1 MYGIPVHNRQVKM
14 ESITVNQFRDSLRE
28 HVEKVLADHEPLKVT
43 RRNGGAF
50 VVIGAEDWE
59 REQETLYVL
68 QNRSLLDQIQRS
80 AATHAAGTGCTPTE
94 DELGEIDRL

>member
-1 MYGIPVHNRQVKM
+1 M
-14 ESITVNQFRDSLRE
+14 ETITVNQFRDNLRE
-28 HVEKVLADHEPLKVT
+28 CVEKVLANHEPLKVS

-68 QNRSLLDQIQRS
+68 RNPALMTQIARS
-80 AATHAAGTGCTPTE
+80 AETYALGAGRLLTPE
-94 DELGEIDRL
+94 ELGESDCL

>member
-1 MYGIPVHNRQVKM
+1 MK
-14 ESITVNQFRDSLRE
+14 SITVNQFRDNLRE
-28 HVEKVLADHEPLKVT
+28 YVEKVLANHEPLKVS

-68 QNRSLLDQIQRS
+68 QNPSLMTQIARS
-80 AATHAAGTGCTPTE
+80 AETYALGTGHRLTPE
-94 DELGEIDRL
+94 DLGEIDCL

>member
-1 MYGIPVHNRQVKM
+1 MDT
-14 ESITVNQFRDSLRE
+14 ITVNQFRDSLRE
-28 HVEKVLADHEPLKVT
+28 YVEKVLASHEPLKVS

-68 QNRSLLDQIQRS
+68 QNPSLMAQIARS
-80 AATHAAGTGCTPTE
+80 AETYALGTGRRSTPK
-94 DELGEIDRL
+94 ELGEIDSL

>member
-1 MYGIPVHNRQVKM
+1 M
-14 ESITVNQFRDSLRE
+14 ETITVNQFRDRLRE
-28 HVEKVLADHEPLKVT
+28 YVEKVLANHEPLKVS

-68 QNRSLLDQIQRS
+68 QNPSLMAQIAPFGGDLRPRYWSS
-80 AATHAAGTGCTPTE
+80 ASTGGVE
-94 DELGEIDRL
+94 

>member
-1 MYGIPVHNRQVKM
+1 M
-14 ESITVNQFRDSLRE
+14 ETVTVNQFRDRLRE

-43 RRNGGAF
+43 RRTGGAF
-50 VVIGAEDWE
+50 VVVGAEDWE

-68 QNRSLLDQIQRS
+68 QNRSLMDQIALS
-80 AATHAAGTGCTPTE
+80 AETHTAGSGYRPGK